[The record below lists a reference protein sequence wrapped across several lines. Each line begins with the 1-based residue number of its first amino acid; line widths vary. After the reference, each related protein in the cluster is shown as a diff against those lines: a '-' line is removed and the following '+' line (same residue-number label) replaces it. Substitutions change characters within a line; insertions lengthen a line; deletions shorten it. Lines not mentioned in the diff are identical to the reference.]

1 MKIWTTDFLLVVQ
14 SFSSL
19 LALILTLIMNHRRRS
34 SMIRNDVAN
43 ESGESERIYA
53 RDSKAAVRYCATCE
67 TVSCS
72 RERTS
77 FPFVS
82 HRPWQVKTESARF
95 IDKRLVHSAVND
107 RQKSGRTSFERPRK
121 DHGLLVSANVKCTTA
136 LPLSCLIS
144 AFNGSFHRC
153 RSPSKISFLYSMPR
167 TRSRA

>member
-1 MKIWTTDFLLVVQ
+1 
-14 SFSSL
+14 
-19 LALILTLIMNHRRRS
+19 
-34 SMIRNDVAN
+34 MIRNDVAN

-95 IDKRLVHSAVND
+95 IDKRLAHSAVND

-153 RSPSKISFLYSMPR
+153 RSPSKISFLFIPCR
-167 TRSRA
+167 EPVLVHKINRSGAIEEKRGI